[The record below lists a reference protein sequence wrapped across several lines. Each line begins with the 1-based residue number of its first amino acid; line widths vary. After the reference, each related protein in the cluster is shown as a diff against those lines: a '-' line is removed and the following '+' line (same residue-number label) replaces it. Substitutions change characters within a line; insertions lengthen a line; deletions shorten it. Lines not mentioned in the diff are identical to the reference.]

1 MNFPLDQLFLA
12 VYKNSPFK
20 KLAWASW
27 VTKGDG
33 SLWTQAL
40 YQQGGSKTPEE
51 IFEADFYTRD
61 DLTTEL
67 QHNLERF
74 RFPSNYTLDKH
85 ITALFEIFNWITR
98 WEADCFRMLGR
109 ADKENFSEYHN
120 PDSGGYQRFVVRI
133 SKNLHARFPG
143 VLQGSPEPFEH
154 IDDIWQAYRIIRNNK
169 GLLKIPLAVD
179 GGEGGTT
186 QTDHRVHDKRVS
198 SLLMGTTVNGGASGQ
213 LAPGALVDELCQAIT
228 IVVDFYWNKSS
239 QQDPGY
245 WDALMS
251 NFEAKF
257 GATSPHFHISM
268 FKTPHDAGPVERL
281 KFNRNPDESQSQP
294 GMITGVTGGAKF
306 LPGPMADILFQAP
319 AVLDVTQLLMLSG
332 YRYHKKCYDAIEDF
346 GVLCEKT
353 PTPRQNLS
361 FDGILRRHATADL
374 FFRPHAGLEGWD
386 IPWKCVEYAIITCR
400 KYASAGVGV
409 QPTRTVWSV
418 PRKPV
423 AVQWESDPNETR
435 RPGYTGHPDDTPK
448 GEEEVTD
455 NTLLLVLGGAA
466 VLAVGFY
473 VL

>member
-27 VTKGDG
+27 VTKGNG

-98 WEADCFRMLGR
+98 WEADCFRMLGHS
-109 ADKENFSEYHN
+109 DKENFEEYHN
-120 PDSGGYQRFVVRI
+120 PESGGYQRFIVRI

-198 SLLMGTTVNGGASGQ
+198 SLLMGTTVNGGASGH

-245 WDALMS
+245 WDELMS

-306 LPGPMADILFQAP
+306 LPAPMADILFQAP

-332 YRYHKKCYDAIEDF
+332 YRYHKKCYDAIEAF

-353 PTPRQNLS
+353 PTPRQNLT
-361 FDGILRRHATADL
+361 FDRILERYATPDL
-374 FFRPHAGLEGWD
+374 FFRPHPGLEGWP
-386 IPWKCVEYAIITCR
+386 IPWKCVEYAIITCK
-400 KYASAGVGV
+400 KYATASVGV
-409 QPTRTVWSV
+409 QPTRVVW
-418 PRKPV
+418 PGKPV
-423 AVQWESDPNETR
+423 AVQWESDPDETR
-435 RPGYTGHPDDTPK
+435 RPGYTGHPGEETPK
-448 GEEEVTD
+448 GEEVTD
-455 NTLLLVLGGAA
+455 NALLLVLGGAA